1 MMDEVP
7 EKKIVS
13 VYFSPALSSPL
24 FTHDMA
30 MQALVLL
37 RMLQF
42 RETWFGTVQ
51 FSVSYANL
59 GQPHIFKQQV

>member
-7 EKKIVS
+7 KKKIVS
-13 VYFSPALSSPL
+13 VYLSPAFFSPT
-24 FTHDMA
+24 FTHDMV
-30 MQALVLL
+30 MQALVFL

-42 RETWFGTVQ
+42 RVIWFGTVQ

-59 GQPHIFKQQV
+59 RQPRIFKHQV

>member
-7 EKKIVS
+7 KKKIVS
-13 VYFSPALSSPL
+13 VYFNPVLFSPL

-30 MQALVLL
+30 MQALVFL

-42 RETWFGTVQ
+42 REIWFGMVQ
-51 FSVSYANL
+51 FSASYANL
-59 GQPHIFKQQV
+59 GQPHIFKHQV